1 MFLAINVV
9 VGRLVNAMEIHHIS
23 VLCDE
28 VIDFLSPKPDGV
40 YIDGTVGLGG
50 HSAAILETSAPN
62 GRVIGI
68 DLDVE
73 ALSIAKRRLHA
84 FGERSSLING
94 NFAEMDVLLKTKHSI
109 HAVDGILLDLGVSS
123 LQLDTSHR
131 GFSFNHT
138 GPLDMRMN
146 SSQQSALSR
155 RSPTR
160 GNLRRNQQEWL
171 STISDQQP
179 AKDTNVTEGSPL
191 PDTSLL
197 TAEGFRQPRA
207 TLTAMQVVNNSPMDA
222 LVDIFKRYGE
232 ERFAKRIAHRII
244 QTRQETPITTTTQ
257 LAEIIKRAVPGS
269 ASKIHPATRV
279 FQALRIHV
287 NAELENLAIGLD
299 VAISLLKP
307 GGCMCVITFHSLE
320 DRIVKHCFQKC
331 ARACICPPKTPICIC
346 EHTASLEILTKR
358 PISPDAVEVQ
368 HNPRARSAKLR
379 VARKL

>member
-1 MFLAINVV
+1 MFLAIDVAI
-9 VGRLVNAMEIHHIS
+9 RLRINTMDTHHIP
-23 VLCDE
+23 VLCNK
-28 VIDFLSPKPDGV
+28 VIDFLSPKSDGV

-73 ALSIAKRRLHA
+73 ALTIAKSRLHV

-94 NFAEMDVLLKTKHSI
+94 NFAEMDVLLETRHSI
-109 HAVDGILLDLGVSS
+109 HAVDGIVLDLGVSS
-123 LQLDTSHR
+123 LQLDTPDR

-146 SSQQSALSR
+146 A
-155 RSPTR
+155 
-160 GNLRRNQQEWL
+160 
-171 STISDQQP
+171 
-179 AKDTNVTEGSPL
+179 
-191 PDTSLL
+191 
-197 TAEGFRQPRA
+197 RQMLNSERE
-207 TLTAMQVVNNSPMDA
+207 TDLTAMRVVNNSPMNA

-232 ERFAKRIAHRII
+232 ERFARRIAHRII
-244 QTRQETPITTTTQ
+244 QTRQETPIMTTTQ
-257 LAEIIKRAVPGS
+257 LAEIVKQAVPKGV
-269 ASKIHPATRV
+269 SKIHPATRV
-279 FQALRIHV
+279 FQALRIHI
-287 NAELENLAIGLD
+287 NAELENLETGLD
-299 VAISLLKP
+299 IAIQLLRQ
-307 GGCMCVITFHSLE
+307 GSCLCIITFHSLE

-331 ARACICPPKTPICIC
+331 ARTCICPPKTPICIC

>member
-1 MFLAINVV
+1 MDT
-9 VGRLVNAMEIHHIS
+9 HHIP
-23 VLCDE
+23 VLCDK
-28 VIDFLSPKPDGV
+28 VIDFLSPKSDGV

-73 ALSIAKRRLHA
+73 ALSIAESRLHV
-84 FGERSSLING
+84 FGDRFSLING
-94 NFAEMDVLLKTKHSI
+94 NFAEMDVLLETRHSI

-123 LQLDTSHR
+123 LQLDTPDR

-146 SSQQSALSR
+146 A
-155 RSPTR
+155 
-160 GNLRRNQQEWL
+160 
-171 STISDQQP
+171 
-179 AKDTNVTEGSPL
+179 
-191 PDTSLL
+191 
-197 TAEGFRQPRA
+197 RQMLNSERE
-207 TLTAMQVVNNSPMDA
+207 TDLTAMQIVNDSPMDA

-232 ERFAKRIAHRII
+232 ERFARRIAHRII
-244 QTRQETPITTTTQ
+244 QTRQETPIMTTTQ
-257 LAEIIKRAVPGS
+257 LAEIVKRAVPKGV
-269 ASKIHPATRV
+269 SKIHPATRV
-279 FQALRIHV
+279 FQALRIHI
-287 NAELENLAIGLD
+287 NAELENLKTGLD
-299 VAISLLKP
+299 VAIQLLRQ
-307 GGCMCVITFHSLE
+307 GSCLCIITFHSLE

-346 EHTASLEILTKR
+346 EHTASLEVLTKR

>member
-1 MFLAINVV
+1 MDT
-9 VGRLVNAMEIHHIS
+9 HHIP
-23 VLCDE
+23 VLCDK
-28 VIDFLSPKPDGV
+28 VIDFLSPKSDGI

-73 ALSIAKRRLHA
+73 ALSIAKSRLHV

-94 NFAEMDVLLKTKHSI
+94 NFAEMDALLETRHSI
-109 HAVDGILLDLGVSS
+109 HAVDGIVLDLGVSS
-123 LQLDTSHR
+123 LQLDTPHR

-146 SSQQSALSR
+146 A
-155 RSPTR
+155 
-160 GNLRRNQQEWL
+160 
-171 STISDQQP
+171 
-179 AKDTNVTEGSPL
+179 
-191 PDTSLL
+191 
-197 TAEGFRQPRA
+197 RQMLNSERE
-207 TLTAMQVVNNSPMDA
+207 TDITAMRVVNNSPMDA

-232 ERFAKRIAHRII
+232 ERFARRIAHRII
-244 QTRQETPITTTTQ
+244 QTRQETPIMTTTQ
-257 LAEIIKRAVPGS
+257 LAKIVKRAVPKGV
-269 ASKIHPATRV
+269 SKIHPATRV
-279 FQALRIHV
+279 FQALRIHI
-287 NAELENLAIGLD
+287 NAELENLETGLD
-299 VAISLLKP
+299 VAIQLLRQ
-307 GGCMCVITFHSLE
+307 GGCLCIITFHSLE
-320 DRIVKHCFQKC
+320 DRIVKHYFQKC
-331 ARACICPPKTPICIC
+331 ARTCICPPKTPICIC

>member
-1 MFLAINVV
+1 MDT
-9 VGRLVNAMEIHHIS
+9 HHIP
-23 VLCDE
+23 VLCDK
-28 VIDFLSPKPDGV
+28 VIDFLSPKSDGV

-73 ALSIAKRRLHA
+73 ALTIAKSRLHV

-94 NFAEMDVLLKTKHSI
+94 NFAEMDVLLETRHSI
-109 HAVDGILLDLGVSS
+109 HAVDGIVLDLGVSS
-123 LQLDTSHR
+123 LQLDTPHR

-146 SSQQSALSR
+146 AGQMLNSER
-155 RSPTR
+155 ET
-160 GNLRRNQQEWL
+160 
-171 STISDQQP
+171 D
-179 AKDTNVTEGSPL
+179 
-191 PDTSLL
+191 
-197 TAEGFRQPRA
+197 F
-207 TLTAMQVVNNSPMDA
+207 TAMRVVNNSPMDA

-232 ERFAKRIAHRII
+232 ERFARRIAHRII
-244 QTRQETPITTTTQ
+244 QTRQETPIMTTTQ
-257 LAEIIKRAVPGS
+257 LAEIVKQAVPKGV
-269 ASKIHPATRV
+269 SKIHPATRV
-279 FQALRIHV
+279 FQALRIHI
-287 NAELENLAIGLD
+287 NAELENLETGLD
-299 VAISLLKP
+299 IAIQLLRQ
-307 GGCMCVITFHSLE
+307 GGCLCIITFHSLE

-331 ARACICPPKTPICIC
+331 ARTCICPPKTPICIC

-368 HNPRARSAKLR
+368 HNRRARSAKLR

>member
-1 MFLAINVV
+1 MFLATDVAIRLRINT
-9 VGRLVNAMEIHHIS
+9 MDTHHIP
-23 VLCDE
+23 VLCNK
-28 VIDFLSPKPDGV
+28 VIDFLSPKSDGV

-73 ALSIAKRRLHA
+73 ALTIAKSRLHV
-84 FGERSSLING
+84 FGERFSLING
-94 NFAEMDVLLKTKHSI
+94 NFAEMDVLLETRHSI
-109 HAVDGILLDLGVSS
+109 HAVDGIVLDLGVSS
-123 LQLDTSHR
+123 LQLDTPDR

-146 SSQQSALSR
+146 A
-155 RSPTR
+155 
-160 GNLRRNQQEWL
+160 
-171 STISDQQP
+171 
-179 AKDTNVTEGSPL
+179 
-191 PDTSLL
+191 
-197 TAEGFRQPRA
+197 RQMLNSERE
-207 TLTAMQVVNNSPMDA
+207 TDLTAMRVVNNSPMNA

-232 ERFAKRIAHRII
+232 ERFARRIAHRII
-244 QTRQETPITTTTQ
+244 QTRQETPIMTTTQ
-257 LAEIIKRAVPGS
+257 LAEIVKQAVPKGV
-269 ASKIHPATRV
+269 SKIHPATRV
-279 FQALRIHV
+279 FQALRIHI
-287 NAELENLAIGLD
+287 NAELENLETGLD
-299 VAISLLKP
+299 IAIQLLRQ
-307 GGCMCVITFHSLE
+307 GSCLCIITFHSLE

-331 ARACICPPKTPICIC
+331 ARTCICPPKTPICIC